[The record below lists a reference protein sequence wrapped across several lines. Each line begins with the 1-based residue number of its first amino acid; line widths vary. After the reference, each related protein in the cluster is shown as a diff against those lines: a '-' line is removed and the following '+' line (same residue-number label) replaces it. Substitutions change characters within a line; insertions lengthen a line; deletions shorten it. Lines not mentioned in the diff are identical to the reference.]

1 MATRYLLYSHDG
13 FGLGHTRR
21 NHLIAQAVLEAD
33 PGAEVTLIT
42 GVAARPGWLGSTR
55 RLRVVGVPPL
65 LKDASGAYRS
75 GAVPFEDAVAQRA
88 RRFDAEVAEHRPHV
102 VVIDRHPGG
111 TAGELRP
118 GLHRAREQGAAIVL
132 GLRDVLDEPQIVRA
146 ELAGDGWRDVPELLT
161 EVLVYGASHFV
172 DHEREYG
179 LPVTPRYCG
188 WVVPR
193 PRTGQRQRW
202 SLVVA
207 AGGGGDGGPVFD
219 LGAALL
225 AGRPGWNGVMAAGP
239 YADRASVAAAGRAL
253 GHRLTVLEAA
263 TGCEELFASAGA
275 VLCMAGYNST
285 LEALAAGQRPILVP
299 RRSPRREQA
308 IRAWRLAALGLA
320 DVVDEGAAAAEV
332 DWLLGRGRRLAPG
345 SLQAAGID
353 LDGARRAAARLVQLS
368 LGVPVR

>member
-21 NHLIAQAVLEAD
+21 NLLIARAVLKAD

-42 GVAARPGWLGSTR
+42 GVAARPGWLESTR
-55 RLRVVGVPPL
+55 RLRVVQVPPL

-75 GAVPFEDAVAQRA
+75 GATPFEAAVAVRA
-88 RRFDAEVAEHRPHV
+88 ERFHREVAERRPHV
-102 VVIDRHPGG
+102 VVVDRHPGG
-111 TAGELRP
+111 TAGELRV
-118 GLHRAREQGAAIVL
+118 GLRRAREQGSALVL
-132 GLRDVLDEPQIVRA
+132 GLRDVLDEPRIVAA
-146 ELAGDGWRDVPELLT
+146 ELAGEGWRDVPELFD
-161 EVLVYGASHFV
+161 EVLVYGARHFV

-179 LPVTPRYCG
+179 LPVRPRYCG
-188 WVVPR
+188 WVVPDVLPTR
-193 PRTGQRQRW
+193 PQRW

-225 AGRPGWNGVMAAGP
+225 AGRPDWSGLFAAGP
-239 YADRASVAAAGRAL
+239 YADHRSVRLASRSL
-253 GHRLTVLEAA
+253 GPRLTVLESAA
-263 TGCEELFASAGA
+263 GCEALFARAGA

-285 LEALAAGQRPILVP
+285 LEALATGQRPILVP

-320 DVVDEGAAAAEV
+320 DVVDEGADAAEV
-332 DWLLGRGRRLAPG
+332 DWLLGLGRRLPPG
-345 SLQAAGID
+345 RVEAAGID
-353 LDGARRAAARLVQLS
+353 LRGARRAAARLGELS
-368 LGVPVR
+368 ARAAVR